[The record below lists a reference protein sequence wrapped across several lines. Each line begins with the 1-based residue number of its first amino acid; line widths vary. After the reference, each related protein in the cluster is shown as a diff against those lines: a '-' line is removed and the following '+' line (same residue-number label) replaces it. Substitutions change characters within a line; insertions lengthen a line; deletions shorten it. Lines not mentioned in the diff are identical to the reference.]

1 MLDLARHLTVAVAGM
16 TCLTSNLCVGVSS
29 EPRVGQELL
38 ASSYLS
44 PPPSPPGSSNPSDD
58 TESVDPE
65 TKFLRE
71 ARPQNP
77 TTRPVIRPDRL
88 DLGLGTREPSSLAAP
103 VSYASSESGDSFE
116 LSDTL
121 RLVLIG
127 RHFVKWQLWARNKK
141 ISAAKY
147 EQIMEATRAAPDRLR
162 EAQRK
167 SLSSLSETS
176 PTTVAP
182 YPDPP
187 MPEYA
192 APDRRSLISPPE
204 APFTTVAPISDQPP
218 KCVAP
223 GTKSFPSPPEASS
236 AAVARISD
244 FLPPEYAPPGISGRV
259 PSMGEAG
266 AFASRPISPFASSPR
281 DAVPPENY
289 PPSPP
294 RSIATSDIPPETIA
308 SSDIPPSAPADLWPY
323 RKTFSCDIKALPA
336 EFTSHSARREIES
349 LLTLEPDN
357 TNQLWC
363 RRSVYTEEN
372 FEQWVEWSSPSKTH
386 RDQRSCMKDLDKET
400 LLKAPDLRQ
409 ATDKQ
414 ILEKA
419 WVEYRPY
426 LLDKI
431 QQALSV
437 GCDWKRVLQRLNL
450 AFSDADHGYHRLK
463 QYVARALQ
471 DDVLIKYPLL
481 HADVLIYQLDVSY
494 SEKGT
499 RNPNSTRW
507 DQTTMREPGEDIISL
522 ARRVETAYL
531 AKYHSPTITKKTI
544 YQLPENH
551 RTSDELYMRFKE
563 CLVNDVDNPA
573 RGRWMGT
580 MCEEKWEQALHKYDK
595 DQAQITRMPDVT
607 REQLRQLQVVAAPPT
622 LADIADL
629 LTCLPVEK
637 HGNYDEEGM
646 RLNPVSAS
654 ATDPYLIRVTETD
667 KRLGGVYRMPP
678 REPGDHTWRNH
689 PDFGDL
695 VQGDDESCEM
705 PRGEGEPRSRMSSRD
720 RRREAR
726 KHLQPEY
733 KPQKPSKPPS
743 YNAEPHNYETPSD
756 E

>member
-1 MLDLARHLTVAVAGM
+1 M
-16 TCLTSNLCVGVSS
+16 TL
-29 EPRVGQELL
+29 
-38 ASSYLS
+38 
-44 PPPSPPGSSNPSDD
+44 PP
-58 TESVDPE
+58 
-65 TKFLRE
+65 
-71 ARPQNP
+71 
-77 TTRPVIRPDRL
+77 
-88 DLGLGTREPSSLAAP
+88 
-103 VSYASSESGDSFE
+103 
-116 LSDTL
+116 
-121 RLVLIG
+121 
-127 RHFVKWQLWARNKK
+127 
-141 ISAAKY
+141 
-147 EQIMEATRAAPDRLR
+147 
-162 EAQRK
+162 
-167 SLSSLSETS
+167 
-176 PTTVAP
+176 
-182 YPDPP
+182 
-187 MPEYA
+187 
-192 APDRRSLISPPE
+192 RSLDAFPPRRH
-204 APFTTVAPISDQPP
+204 VD
-218 KCVAP
+218 
-223 GTKSFPSPPEASS
+223 
-236 AAVARISD
+236 
-244 FLPPEYAPPGISGRV
+244 
-259 PSMGEAG
+259 
-266 AFASRPISPFASSPR
+266 
-281 DAVPPENY
+281 Y

-336 EFTSHSARREIES
+336 EFTSHLARREIES

-363 RRSVYTEEN
+363 RRSVYTKEN

-463 QYVARALQ
+463 QYVEQALQ
-471 DDVLIKYPLL
+471 DHVLIKYPLL

-544 YQLPENH
+544 YQRPENR
-551 RTSDELYMRFKE
+551 RTSDELYTRFKE

-595 DQAQITRMPDVT
+595 DQAQIDRMPDVT

-695 VQGDDESCEM
+695 VQGDDESREM
-705 PRGEGEPRSRMSSRD
+705 PHGEGEPRSRMNSRD
-720 RRREAR
+720 RRNIAR
-726 KHLQPEY
+726 AQKYQALEY
-733 KPQKPSKPPS
+733 KPQKPSKSPS